1 MWPGE
6 IPGCFLTMKVSIENA
21 MKLLG
26 DQKMTFFEFRSL
38 LITEMGIRRQAA
50 EVLMSQLQLKK
61 LVEMRLVGS
70 KNIYLKKS

>member
-21 MKLLG
+21 IKLLG
-26 DQKMTFFEFRSL
+26 DQEMTFFEFRSL